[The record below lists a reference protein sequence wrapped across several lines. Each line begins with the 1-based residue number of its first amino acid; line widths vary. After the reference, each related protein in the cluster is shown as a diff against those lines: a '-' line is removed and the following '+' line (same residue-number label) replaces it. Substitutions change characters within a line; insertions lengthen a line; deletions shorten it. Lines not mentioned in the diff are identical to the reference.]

1 MGRNSVKR
9 QYKRQSKRKQ
19 NRGKKTK
26 SRMAARQR
34 GGGGG
39 GSDPGSYDGRPASE
53 AIKDPHHCRW
63 TLKYEGKKAYL
74 YCEGCDATRM
84 VPAKDKTE

>member
-39 GSDPGSYDGRPASE
+39 GSDAGSYDGRRASD
-53 AIKDPHHCRW
+53 AKKDTHQCRG
-63 TLKYEGKKAYL
+63 TILKHEGKLAYL
-74 YCEGCDATRM
+74 YCEVCDAKRRDT
-84 VPAKDKTE
+84 KNDEK